1 MAPSTCPGRNS
12 WGRWRRHTANKR
24 GKELG
29 ITAIASPGH
38 TPGHTSHVVAFGN
51 SKILVQADIT
61 AGAAPLF
68 ARNPDWQFVFDTDRP
83 QAVETRKK
91 LYEMAAAEKMMV
103 QAFHIAFPSMVYVEK
118 NGNGYR
124 LVPVPWSST
133 I

>member
-1 MAPSTCPGRNS
+1 LSAQRRAPLLSEQRLLCHRQKLPHLSRVSRTL
-12 WGRWRRHTANKR
+12 A
-24 GKELG
+24 G
-29 ITAIASPGH
+29 IAT
-38 TPGHTSHVVAFGN
+38 
-51 SKILVQADIT
+51 ADIT